1 MAEIQSP
8 AKDSVDAPSS
18 PEQVQVAASPVRS
31 AMNLGGSALGAAG
44 GGGAACVISYFW
56 NWIAVRD
63 WGAPPMDISD
73 ATALATLIAPVI
85 AWLIGFLPMPKV
97 RNRRV

>member
-1 MAEIQSP
+1 MAEIASP
-8 AKDSVDAPSS
+8 A
-18 PEQVQVAASPVRS
+18 AASTVQTTESASSASQRS
-31 AMNLGGSALGAAG
+31 ASMNLGGSALGAAG

-85 AWLIGFLPMPKV
+85 AWGIGFLPMPRV
-97 RNRRV
+97 RNRRT